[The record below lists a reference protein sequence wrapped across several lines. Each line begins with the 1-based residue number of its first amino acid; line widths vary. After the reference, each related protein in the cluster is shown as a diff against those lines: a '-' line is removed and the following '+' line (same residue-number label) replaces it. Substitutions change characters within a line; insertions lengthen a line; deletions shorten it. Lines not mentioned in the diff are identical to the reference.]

1 MAAYKG
7 DMKMKKL
14 LIVAALVASTASGLS
29 MAQKPQKQAAKPV
42 VIVDIEIKGLKVG
55 MEHKDFMQAMSESDA
70 AGGFTIG
77 GVLLTNY
84 KKQPYVEFVDDK
96 VATLYFKF
104 DSANFD
110 AVFDAVK
117 SKYPSIRCERSE
129 IQNRMGASFQ
139 QIECQLSSINGL
151 MTLSRYSGSIS
162 DGSIYMASR
171 SRLDSSAK
179 ESEKKKSDI

>member
-1 MAAYKG
+1 MKTIISAVVLALAA
-7 DMKMKKL
+7 
-14 LIVAALVASTASGLS
+14 SQS

-42 VIVDIEIKGLKVG
+42 VIAEIEIKGLKVG
-55 MEHKDFMQAMSESDA
+55 MDHKDFMQAMSESDA
-70 AGGFTIG
+70 SGGFTIG
-77 GVLLTNY
+77 GVPLTNY

-104 DSANFD
+104 DSVNFD
-110 AVFDAVK
+110 SVFEAVK
-117 SKYPSIRCERSE
+117 SKYPSTRCEKSE

-139 QIECQLSSINGL
+139 QTECQLSSITGL

-171 SRLDSSAK
+171 SKLDSSAK